1 MNLQIYPEAASERAV
16 EHDQLFL
23 FISAL
28 TVFFTVVVGA
38 VLLFLAVKYRC
49 TNAKVDR
56 SNAPYHNTRL
66 EVAWSVVP
74 LLLAMLVFFWST
86 KQFVSLT
93 NAPKDAT
100 DMFVIGKQW
109 MWHVQHANGIRENN
123 EMHVPVGRPI
133 RLTMISQDVI
143 HAFYIPEF
151 RIQWHVV
158 PGRYTQMWFTP
169 TKPGRYHI
177 FCAMHCGAQH
187 SEMGGYVYVLPQAEF
202 QKWVENGG
210 NRFQPQPK
218 TMAEAGKQMWDKYAC
233 GSCHGAK
240 DNERGPSLY
249 ALFNSK
255 RRLKN
260 GEEVVADADYI
271 RDSIYNPAAKMT
283 AGYENTMS
291 PYTKEQ
297 ISEEQMLNL
306 IEYIKTL
313 GIAPSAPSGTSPAT
327 PDPLTLRT
335 PNEGDMTR

>member
-1 MNLQIYPEAASERAV
+1 MNFPLFPPQASEHAV
-16 EHDQLFL
+16 RYDALFWTISGLTVLFTAIVGVMIYVFATKYRRGSNADRRNAKSHDQNLEFL
-23 FISAL
+23 L
-28 TVFFTVVVGA
+28 LGVPTVLG
-38 VLLFLAVKYRC
+38 LAIF
-49 TNAKVDR
+49 
-56 SNAPYHNTRL
+56 
-66 EVAWSVVP
+66 AWSSANFTAYRTP
-74 LLLAMLVFFWST
+74 
-86 KQFVSLT
+86 KQNEMEV
-93 NAPKDAT
+93 
-100 DMFVIGKQW
+100 FVIGKRW
-109 MWHVQHANGIRENN
+109 MWHMQHMNGIRENN
-123 EMHVPVGRPI
+123 ELHIPVGRPI

-143 HAFYIPEF
+143 HGFYLPEM
-151 RIQWHVV
+151 RVQYQVV

-202 QKWVENGG
+202 QQWVENGG

-218 TMAEAGKQMWDKYAC
+218 TMAEAGKQIWDKYAC
-233 GSCHGAK
+233 GSCHGPK

-255 RRLKN
+255 RKLKN
-260 GEEVVADADYI
+260 GVEVVADADYI
-271 RDSIYNPAAKMT
+271 RDSIYNPAARMT

-297 ISEEQMLNL
+297 ISEEQMLNV

-313 GIAPSAPSGTSPAT
+313 GIAPSAPSGTTPTT

-335 PNEGDMTR
+335 SNEGDMTR